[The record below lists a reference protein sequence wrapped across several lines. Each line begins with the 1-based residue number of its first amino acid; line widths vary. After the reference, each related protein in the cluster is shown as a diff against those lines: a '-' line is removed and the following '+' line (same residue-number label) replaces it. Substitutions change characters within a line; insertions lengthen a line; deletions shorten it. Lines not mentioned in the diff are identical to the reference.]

1 VWRRRQKRLTL
12 IEDIREAKRHRPYWN
27 VSTAPR
33 HVWLGADDA
42 GASAYFFGG
51 DSGGVPPWEFTE
63 RSVFLQHLGLHLGS
77 HRGNPGSFAVG
88 RDINIAPEGVAAF
101 VPRCAPLTPF

>member
-1 VWRRRQKRLTL
+1 
-12 IEDIREAKRHRPYWN
+12 
-27 VSTAPR
+27 
-33 HVWLGADDA
+33 VWLGADDA